1 MFAFS
6 PHTHDPSL
14 IRSLAPCPPNQL
26 EPMHPHTPHLL
37 QANLPDAR
45 PLINVCDRHD
55 LVPDLTLYLYQKNM
69 YRYIEGYVQKVNP
82 QKAPQAS
89 WGQGWGARGVVS
101 RGGLVWRLT
110 AGMQLA
116 SGSACRK
123 ILARFALQCYLCELP
138 CRHTQFS
145 FHNCLPTCLFACL
158 PALPAG
164 GGQVCGEARPLPGL
178 RGLQAGAV
186 RRGAGGVHRQE
197 RHVQAAGKQARA
209 YACTACSASCPLL

>member
-1 MFAFS
+1 MHNALGKIIIDTNNNPEHFLTTN
-6 PHTHDPSL
+6 PYYDSL
-14 IRSLAPCPPNQL
+14 VSARLSFD
-26 EPMHPHTPHLL
+26 LL
-37 QANLPDAR
+37 MGESRD
-45 PLINVCDRHD
+45 
-55 LVPDLTLYLYQKNM
+55 TW
-69 YRYIEGYVQKVNP
+69 EE
-82 QKAPQAS
+82 
-89 WGQGWGARGVVS
+89 WARGVVS

>member
-89 WGQGWGARGVVS
+89 WGQGWGARGA
-101 RGGLVWRLT
+101 GGRAPRRLSQLLPGPARYWGSHGSQAARRRSAAFCSHAPPHPTHTPRPLPSLCLV
-110 AGMQLA
+110 
-116 SGSACRK
+116 
-123 ILARFALQCYLCELP
+123 P
-138 CRHTQFS
+138 
-145 FHNCLPTCLFACL
+145 P
-158 PALPAG
+158 PAG
-164 GGQVCGEARPLPGL
+164 GGR
-178 RGLQAGAV
+178 
-186 RRGAGGVHRQE
+186 
-197 RHVQAAGKQARA
+197 AAGR
-209 YACTACSASCPLL
+209 